1 MIRKIVLVILT
12 LIIPALAQSGNT
24 RMPSIS
30 EAGINIT
37 FGGKFFLTG
46 TFPTNPTE
54 RLDVVVTRVYRE
66 GLNRLLDKATNPKE
80 KADALKQAEGYAMRN
95 LKMIRASGEVLYLD
109 LLKFRLT
116 GDHSQNPYLKNDD
129 VIIFPAIDIEN
140 DNFKV
145 TGAVNA
151 PGRFQFV
158 EGDKLKDAIFFAQ
171 GLNKAYQD
179 VDSVTIYRVSY
190 DGAKI
195 ETIDLPIDA
204 DYPLKRGDII
214 KVGKNTP
221 QRKNYRV
228 LVLGEVSNPG
238 FIQTSRDPVQLRD
251 IIKRAGGL
259 SENASQ
265 RNIRIFKSDNFPP
278 NMIKF
283 QFDVDYKPEE
293 IQDFTQSFID
303 KLSELEILTYSRM
316 ADLTE
321 LDTAYFNL
329 ESRLKTIING
339 QVVDLTIS
347 GGEFPDIT
355 IVPGDIV
362 VIPRKEEFVEVIGQV
377 PNPGRYKYVEGMDY
391 RYYLEK
397 AGGLGEFAEEDEL
410 RLIRGNTKEWISI
423 DEDLRLNVNAG
434 DFIYVPKERIRTF
447 GSYIGEFA
455 YYLGIIGNLATILI
469 LVLNVSK

>member
-1 MIRKIVLVILT
+1 MVRKIITAVLLLT
-12 LIIPALAQSGNT
+12 FAAASQSNST
-24 RMPSIS
+24 RIPSIT

-37 FGGKFFLTG
+37 FGGKFIATG

-66 GLNRLLDKATNPKE
+66 SLNRLLDKATSPKE
-80 KADALKQAEGYAMRN
+80 KADLLKQAEGYAMRN

-109 LLKFRLT
+109 LLRFRLT
-116 GDHSQNPYLKNDD
+116 GDHSQNPYLQNDD
-129 VIIFPAIDIEN
+129 VIIFPATDIDN

-158 EGDKLKDAIFFAQ
+158 DGDKLKDAIFFAQ
-171 GLNKAYQD
+171 GINKAYQD
-179 VDSVTIYRVSY
+179 VDSATIYRVSY

-195 ETIDLPIDA
+195 ESIDLPIDA

-214 KVGKNTP
+214 KIGKDTP

-238 FIQTSRDPVQLRD
+238 FIQTSRDPVQIRD

-259 SENASQ
+259 TDNATK

-278 NMIKF
+278 NMMKF
-283 QFDVDYKPEE
+283 QFDVEYKPDEL
-293 IQDFTQSFID
+293 QDFTQSFID
-303 KLSELEILTYSRM
+303 RLSELEILTYSRM

-329 ESRLKTIING
+329 ESRLKTVING
-339 QVVDLTIS
+339 QIVDLTVN
-347 GGEFPDIT
+347 GGEFPDLT
-355 IVPGDIV
+355 IVPGDII

-377 PNPGRYKYVEGMDY
+377 PNPGRYKFVEGMDY

-397 AGGLGEFAEEDEL
+397 AGGLGEFAEDGEL

-423 DEDLRLNVNAG
+423 DEDVKLTVHAG